1 MLKISL
7 LIGMSLIG
15 FPLATIGKCWGNEVG
30 RWQRFEAQFVNKT
43 WKGNPFDL
51 EIEVIF
57 TSPSGRT
64 INHLGFYAGGY
75 WKIFFMP
82 DELGKWTYRTQ
93 STDRDLNHK
102 SGSFICIDSDLV
114 PPLGVAGRH
123 WKLGG
128 DRGDFPVIWNPPVP
142 DGVHWGFRGRELSDP
157 MVKEALRFA
166 DEEIGARLLGFAA
179 LLIAPVD
186 WAQSWPQKA
195 LPYTAGKEG
204 EEFFL
209 PFWDQLNAKL
219 DAARD
224 RDMGAYIMLYS
235 DDAMKPDHFGLK
247 PYSKAELRFF
257 RYVLARLASYPH
269 IIWDSG
275 IDIGEYRNREWID
288 WFADWF
294 LEHDPWQHPVGSTS
308 GGGSG
313 GGMPKNGTYLSIGGA
328 YLPSRSDLLALS
340 SGKDVPVAHTDHWRP
355 FLCRGDWTHR
365 KFRIEA
371 WRCGLPRAQAL
382 YLDYNQGEVRYDEVL
397 REGGAI
403 GMASRF
409 FRTVLRSDP
418 SRLEPFDELLV
429 EGQNAILAAHPSK
442 EYLIYD
448 SDGGSLK
455 IDLSSAEGV
464 LRANWYNP
472 RTGEKRNRVKRKGV

>member
-43 WKGNPFDL
+43 WKGNPFAL

-166 DEEIGARLLGFAA
+166 VP
-179 LLIAPVD
+179 LIAPVD
-186 WAQSWPQKA
+186 WAQFWPM
-195 LPYTAGKEG
+195 LERR
-204 EEFFL
+204 ERSFF
-209 PFWDQLNAKL
+209 FH
-219 DAARD
+219 
-224 RDMGAYIMLYS
+224 M
-235 DDAMKPDHFGLK
+235 MK
-247 PYSKAELRFF
+247 
-257 RYVLARLASYPH
+257 
-269 IIWDSG
+269 
-275 IDIGEYRNREWID
+275 
-288 WFADWF
+288 
-294 LEHDPWQHPVGSTS
+294 
-308 GGGSG
+308 
-313 GGMPKNGTYLSIGGA
+313 
-328 YLPSRSDLLALS
+328 
-340 SGKDVPVAHTDHWRP
+340 
-355 FLCRGDWTHR
+355 C
-365 KFRIEA
+365 
-371 WRCGLPRAQAL
+371 
-382 YLDYNQGEVRYDEVL
+382 
-397 REGGAI
+397 
-403 GMASRF
+403 
-409 FRTVLRSDP
+409 
-418 SRLEPFDELLV
+418 
-429 EGQNAILAAHPSK
+429 
-442 EYLIYD
+442 
-448 SDGGSLK
+448 
-455 IDLSSAEGV
+455 
-464 LRANWYNP
+464 
-472 RTGEKRNRVKRKGV
+472 